1 MENLNKLFNPK
12 TIAVIGATQNKA
24 RVGYA
29 LMNNLIGS
37 AYEGIVYP
45 VNPKRKSVLGVKAYK
60 SVSSIPDKIDL
71 AIIATPAETVPEIIE
86 QCGAAGV
93 AGVIIISSGFTEA
106 GRHGE
111 AMGRQ
116 ILKTAK
122 KYNIRI
128 LGPNCLGFI
137 RPKLGLN
144 ASFAGKITGP
154 GHVAFISQSGALCT
168 SALDWA
174 IAKNINFSYF
184 VSVGSML
191 DIGFHDLI
199 DYFNQDPDTSSILIY
214 MESLTDARKF
224 LSAARAFSRHK
235 PIVVLKVG
243 KSREGARAAKSHTG
257 SMTGNDDIYN
267 AAFKR
272 AGIVRARSISDLFDN
287 AQTLATQ
294 PHPKSNRLAI
304 VTNAGGPGVIA
315 TDSLISMGG
324 RLAVLPQSSIDKLGK
339 ILPPAW
345 SKGNPIDI
353 LGDAPAELYREAI
366 KTCLDDDNVDA
377 VLAILT
383 PQSMTNPARVAA
395 EIVAL
400 SEKKKKTVLAS
411 FMGAADVAEGRAI
424 LEKGG
429 IPVFDA
435 PENAVRS
442 FMYMC
447 NYARNRELL
456 YETPGSTPHAFRPKT
471 SANRELIDRVV
482 SEDRLNLTE
491 AESKELLSNY
501 AIPVAKN
508 AIATSAQEATRLA
521 QKIGFPVVMK
531 ILSPDILHKTD
542 IGGVEININNRE
554 QAKRT
559 YEKLMRA
566 AKKSAPQARVHG
578 IFIEAMVK
586 KRYELL
592 VGCKKDPVFGPA
604 IVFGM
609 GGVAVEVFKDTNIGL
624 PPLNMAL
631 AMRIIEGT
639 KIYRLLKG
647 YRGMPGVNIESIQ
660 FLLYKFA
667 YLVSDFPEIKEL
679 DINPFAVDENG
690 GVVLDAKV
698 ILDENAVGKKV
709 EPYSHLVISPYPKEQ
724 NRRVKMNTGQ
734 TAVLRPI
741 VPEDEEKE
749 KALIETF
756 SENTHRHRFFRVI
769 KDIDHELLT
778 GFTQIDYYRE
788 VAIVAELSEKKKEV
802 FAGVVRMKI
811 NLTGDEADFTIAV
824 GDPWQFKGLGK
835 KMTDYIIE
843 IATQKGVKNLRT
855 RFLKDNEAMKNI
867 VEKRGFEIFS
877 DGKFLI
883 AEKRTQKTLAE
894 SF

>member
-12 TIAVIGATQNKA
+12 TIAVIGATSSKG

-29 LMNNLIGS
+29 LISNLIGS
-37 AYEGIVYP
+37 AYEGIIYP

-60 SVSSIPDKIDL
+60 KVSDIPDKIDMAL
-71 AIIATPAETVPEIIE
+71 IATPAETVPEIIE
-86 QCGAAGV
+86 QCGV
-93 AGVIIISSGFTEA
+93 AGVGGVVIISSGFTEA

-111 AMGRQ
+111 AMSRQ

-122 KYNIRI
+122 KYKMRI

-174 IAKNINFSYF
+174 IAKNIDFSYF
-184 VSVGSML
+184 VSLGSML

-199 DYFNQDPDTSSILIY
+199 DYFNQDPDTSSIIIY
-214 MESLTDARKF
+214 MESLTNARKF

-243 KSREGARAAKSHTG
+243 KSKEGARAAKSHTG
-257 SMTGNDDIYN
+257 SLTGNDDIYN

-272 AGIVRARSISDLFDN
+272 AGIVRVKSISDLFDN

-294 PHPKSNRLAI
+294 PHPKLNRLAI

-315 TDSLISMGG
+315 TDALISQGG
-324 RLAVLPQSSIDKLGK
+324 RLASLPQSLINQLGK

-345 SKGNPIDI
+345 SKGNPVDI
-353 LGDAPAELYREAI
+353 LGDASASLYREAV
-366 KTCLDDDNVDA
+366 KACLEDNNVDG
-377 VLAILT
+377 VLVILT
-383 PQSMTNPARVAA
+383 PQSVTNPAEVAR

-400 SEKKKKTVLAS
+400 SNNKKKTILAS
-411 FMGAADVAEGRAI
+411 FMGAADVAEGRAL

-456 YETPGSTPHAFRPKT
+456 YETPGSTPHAFHPKT
-471 SANRELIDRVV
+471 TKNRELIDRVV
-482 SEDRLNLTE
+482 AEGRLNLTE

-501 AIPVAKN
+501 AIPIAKN
-508 AIATSAQEATRLA
+508 AIAGSAVEASRLA

-542 IGGVEININNRE
+542 IGGVEVGINNRE
-554 QAKRT
+554 QAKRA
-559 YEKLMRA
+559 YEKLIRS
-566 AKKSAPQARVHG
+566 AKKHAPGAKIHG
-578 IFIEAMVK
+578 IFIEAMSK

-631 AMRIIEGT
+631 AKRMIEGT
-639 KIYRLLKG
+639 KIHKLLKG
-647 YRGMPGVNIESIQ
+647 YRGMPGVDIESIQ

-679 DINPFAVDENG
+679 DINPFAVDESG

-698 ILDENAVGKKV
+698 ILDENAVGKKI

-724 NRRVKMNTGQ
+724 ARRIKTNTGLA
-734 TAVLRPI
+734 AVLRPI

-788 VAIVAELSEKKKEV
+788 VAIVAELTTRGKEV

-811 NLTGDEADFTIAV
+811 SPAGDEADFTIAI

-835 KMTDYIIE
+835 KMTDYIVE
-843 IATQKGVKNLRT
+843 IAGLKGVKILRT
-855 RFLKDNEAMKNI
+855 KFLKDNKAMRAI
-867 VEKRGFEIFS
+867 VMKKGFELS
-877 DGKFLI
+877 PDGRFLTARKWI
-883 AEKRTQKTLAE
+883 GEKIIG
-894 SF
+894 